1 MVDGWR
7 VDPAGVEAVLQD
19 VASKSTTMTD
29 ALGGSEDGSVQGVGA
44 VVQDAATAAQSQ
56 VIGEALAGFFEERQ
70 TTLTGIQDRIRASLL
85 GAAAATQA
93 IVQGDDEMGAQTAQA
108 NAVTA
113 ATSGKFDAFDG
124 MFDR

>member
-7 VDPAGVEAVLQD
+7 VDPAGVEAVLQY

-70 TTLTGIQDRIRASLL
+70 ATLTGIQDRIRASLY
-85 GAAAATQA
+85 GAAGATQA
-93 IVQGDDEMGAQTAQA
+93 IVQGDDEMGAETAQA
-108 NAVTA
+108 NAIA
-113 ATSGKFDAFDG
+113 AASDGKFDAFDG